1 VLELLLVASLGFL
14 GSFGHCVGMCG
25 PIAMAFSLANPDP
38 GDASGP
44 GKASQMRQFAFHVLL
59 NVGRLASYALVGIAI
74 GGLGSVLVAGGQ
86 MAGVGSL
93 LRRVI
98 GLLTGSLLIG
108 LGLRQ
113 VAPGLLPKLPLVHP
127 LQGTLHHRL
136 NQAMAQVSQSPHW
149 WTPALLGLAWG
160 LIPCGF
166 LYAAQ
171 LKAAEATTPQ
181 GGALV
186 MLAFGLGTAPMMVG
200 VGVSSAWFSRD
211 RTSQLF
217 KMGGWI
223 TLLIGVL
230 TLMRTG
236 DLMVDYT
243 GHLALV
249 ALALALVARPISKL
263 WAQPLKYRR
272 GLGVGSFV
280 LAIAHTVHM
289 LEHSWGWNP
298 AVLGF
303 MVPQHRWG
311 MVAGLSA
318 LVLMAPLAL
327 TSTDRAQKVLG
338 RAWRRLHLLSAPAL
352 LLGGLHCTLAGSS
365 YLGSLRHSGWPLV
378 HTVVLATLI
387 IGVFLVRSRWVWQ
400 GLRLDR
406 WYSQCRKTCGIGDA
420 RKPMDKDLGP

>member
-1 VLELLLVASLGFL
+1 MLELLLVASLGFL

-25 PIAMAFSLANPDP
+25 PIAMAFSLSNPDP
-38 GDASGP
+38 GKP
-44 GKASQMRQFAFHVLL
+44 SQGQQVAFHLLL
-59 NVGRLASYALVGIAI
+59 NLGRLVSYALVGIAI

-86 MAGVGSL
+86 VAGVGSL
-93 LRRVI
+93 LRRAI

-113 VAPGLLPKLPLVHP
+113 VAPGLLPKIPWVHP
-127 LQGTLHHRL
+127 LQGALHERL
-136 NQAMAQVSQSPHW
+136 SRAMALVSQSPHW

-243 GHLALV
+243 GHLALLL
-249 ALALALVARPISKL
+249 LALALVARPISKL
-263 WAQPLKYRR
+263 WPQPLKYRR

-298 AVLGF
+298 AVFGF

-311 MVAGLSA
+311 MVAGISA
-318 LVLMAPLAL
+318 LMLMAPLAL

-338 RAWRRLHLLSAPAL
+338 QTWRPLHLLSGPAL
-352 LLGGLHCTLAGSS
+352 LLGGLHCILAGSS
-365 YLGSLRHSGWPLV
+365 YLGSLRQSGWPLV
-378 HTVVLATLI
+378 HTVVLATLTV
-387 IGVFLVRSRWVWQ
+387 GVFLIRSRWVWQ
-400 GLRLDR
+400 GLRLER
-406 WYSQCRKTCGIGDA
+406 WYIAPKE
-420 RKPMDKDLGP
+420 

>member
-1 VLELLLVASLGFL
+1 MLELLLVASLGFL

-25 PIAMAFSLANPDP
+25 PIAMALSLANARQEQ
-38 GDASGP
+38 ASR
-44 GKASQMRQFAFHVLL
+44 SRQIAFHGLL
-59 NVGRLASYALVGIAI
+59 NLGRLLSYALVGAAI

-98 GLLTGSLLIG
+98 VLLTGSLLIG

-113 VAPGLLPKLPLVHP
+113 VAPGWLPKMPFVHP
-127 LQGTLHHRL
+127 LQGQLHDRL
-136 NQAMAQVSQSPHW
+136 NRTMTQVSQSVHW
-149 WTPALLGLAWG
+149 WTPVALGLAWG

-171 LKAAEATTPQ
+171 LKAAEATTPE

-186 MLAFGLGTAPMMVG
+186 MVAFGLGTTPMMLG
-200 VGVSSAWFSRD
+200 LGVSSAWFSRD

-223 TLLIGVL
+223 TLLIGIL

-236 DLMVDYT
+236 DLMVDYA
-243 GHLALV
+243 GHLSLLGLG
-249 ALALALVARPISKL
+249 LALIARPISKL
-263 WAQPLKYRR
+263 WVQPLKYRR

-298 AVLGF
+298 AVIGF

-311 MVAGLSA
+311 MVAGISA
-318 LVLMAPLAL
+318 LLLMAPLAF
-327 TSTDRAQKVLG
+327 TSTDRAQKHLG
-338 RAWRRLHLLSAPAL
+338 PNWRRLHLLSVPAL
-352 LLGGLHCTLAGSS
+352 LLGGSHCILAGSR
-365 YLGSLRHSGWPLV
+365 YLGSLRRSGWPLIY
-378 HTVVLATLI
+378 TV
-387 IGVFLVRSRWVWQ
+387 
-400 GLRLDR
+400 
-406 WYSQCRKTCGIGDA
+406 
-420 RKPMDKDLGP
+420 

>member
-1 VLELLLVASLGFL
+1 MLELLLVASLGFL

-25 PIAMAFSLANPDP
+25 PIAMALSLSNPDH
-38 GDASGP
+38 GDQSRG
-44 GKASQMRQFAFHVLL
+44 RQVAFHLLL
-59 NVGRLASYALVGIAI
+59 NLGRLLSYALVGAAI

-86 MAGVGSL
+86 MAGVGSM
-93 LRRVI
+93 LRRLIV
-98 GLLTGSLLIG
+98 LFTGSLLIG

-113 VAPGLLPKLPLVHP
+113 VAPGWLPKIPLVHP
-127 LQGTLHHRL
+127 LQGQLHDRL
-136 NQAMAQVSQSPHW
+136 NRAMAQVSQSPHW
-149 WTPALLGLAWG
+149 WTPAALGLAWG

-171 LKAAEATTPQ
+171 LKAAEATTPE

-186 MLAFGLGTAPMMVG
+186 MVAFGLGTVPMMVG
-200 VGVSSAWFSRD
+200 VGISSAWFSRD

-249 ALALALVARPISKL
+249 GLALALVARPISKV
-263 WAQPLKYRR
+263 WVQPLKYRR

-298 AVLGF
+298 AVLTF

-311 MVAGLSA
+311 MIAGISA
-318 LVLMAPLAL
+318 LMLMTPLTL
-327 TSTDRAQKVLG
+327 TSTDRAQKRLG
-338 RAWRRLHLLSAPAL
+338 QAWRRLHLLSGPAL

-365 YLGSLRHSGWPLV
+365 YLGSLRWSGWPLV
-378 HTVVLATLI
+378 HTVVLGTLVV
-387 IGVFLVRSRWVWQ
+387 GVFLFRSRWTWQ
-400 GLRLDR
+400 WLRLER
-406 WYSQCRKTCGIGDA
+406 WYVAPK
-420 RKPMDKDLGP
+420 